1 MILMPYYGIKL
12 SKDFVQEN
20 QMLENK
26 STITI
31 RNGDKE
37 VHFFAVPAMCGT
49 DTLITAKE
57 LEQIKVEVDKSL
69 EVLMTQQKQEVAQA
83 LCVSER
89 EFFVTF
95 MDY

>member
-1 MILMPYYGIKL
+1 MILMPYYGVPL
-12 SKDFVQEN
+12 SKDFVQKN
-20 QMLENK
+20 QMLEK
-26 STITI
+26 SSTVTI

-37 VHFFAVPAMCGT
+37 VHYFAVPAICGT
-49 DTLITAKE
+49 DTLVTFKDLESIKE
-57 LEQIKVEVDKSL
+57 QLDKSL